1 MNFDTYS
8 FKYRSLFDINFFFR
22 SVASDRPTTWSQF
35 FVDLHLL
42 SVLYPAGL
50 SSVLLRPSAAST
62 HGASDGSDHVEEKE
76 GSINT
81 TVKLFFGF
89 HPLF

>member
-1 MNFDTYS
+1 
-8 FKYRSLFDINFFFR
+8 
-22 SVASDRPTTWSQF
+22 
-35 FVDLHLL
+35 LL